1 MEFYV
6 SSELDCEKMI
16 LSMYPSDFVGR
27 IQIFKSEYSQARVD
41 FLILNKEN
49 LKSFVVE
56 TKDWL
61 KRPPTF
67 ISVSKIINIQKHYSG
82 NGILILSHK
91 QQYYWLDILK
101 VDWNNV
107 EKIKINN
114 KNEADY
120 DLCYDIEKLLS
131 TDMGDLS
138 NVLLLRLLT

>member
-16 LSMYPSDFVGR
+16 LSMYSSDFVGR
-27 IQIFKSEYSQARVD
+27 IQIFKSEYKNARTD
-41 FLILNKEN
+41 FLVLNKEN

-61 KRPPTF
+61 KKEPTF
-67 ISVSKIINIQKHYSG
+67 ISVSKIINCKKHYSG

-91 QQYYWLDILK
+91 QKYYWLDILK
-101 VDWNNV
+101 IDWENV
-107 EKIKINN
+107 KTIKIPN
-114 KNEADY
+114 KNDADY
-120 DLCYDIEKLLS
+120 DLCYDIEILLS
-131 TDMGDLS
+131 TNMEELS

>member
-16 LSMYPSDFVGR
+16 LSMFPSDFVGR
-27 IQIFKSEYSQARVD
+27 IQIFKSEYKEARVD
-41 FLILNKEN
+41 FLVLNKEN

-61 KRPPTF
+61 KRIPTF
-67 ISVSKIINIQKHYSG
+67 ISVSKIINCKKHYSG

-91 QQYYWLDILK
+91 QKYYWLDILK
-101 VDWNNV
+101 IDWNNV
-107 EKIKINN
+107 NTIQIRN
-114 KNEADY
+114 KKDGDY
-120 DLCYDIEKLLS
+120 DLCYEISNILS
-131 TDMGDLS
+131 NDMEDLS